1 MEEYN
6 FTLTNDAAQI
16 EPLQKDLEFTLK
28 ASGVRLHFIYAL
40 NVALGEWLENII
52 RHAYP
57 GGGAHQ
63 IQVRC
68 LVSEEDIL
76 LRVTDDGREFDPI
89 RLPDPDASPAGAD
102 VSAARGLHLIRHLMD
117 AVRHERVNGQNV
129 LVMTKLLRN

>member
-40 NVALGEWLENII
+40 NIALGEWLENII
-52 RHAYP
+52 QHAHP

-63 IQVRC
+63 IQVQC
-68 LVSEEDIL
+68 VVSEDDIR

-89 RLPDPDASPAGAD
+89 RLPDPDASPSGPD